1 MNKELQIASA
11 VSCVF
16 FGLALIFVALIIEP
30 KGEIHYSVLVAYGE
44 TLTFAGALL
53 GIDYKYRYKR

>member
-1 MNKELQIASA
+1 MSKQLQIVSA
-11 VSCVF
+11 FICVVC
-16 FGLALIFVALIIEP
+16 GLLLIFAALIIEP

-53 GIDYKYRYKR
+53 GIDYKYRYKK